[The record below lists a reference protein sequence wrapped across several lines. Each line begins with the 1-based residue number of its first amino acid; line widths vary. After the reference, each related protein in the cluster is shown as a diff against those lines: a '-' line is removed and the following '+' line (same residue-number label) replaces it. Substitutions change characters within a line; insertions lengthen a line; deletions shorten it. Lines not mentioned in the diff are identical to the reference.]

1 MSRYKGRQSAKAVEK
16 DFRHFVNMV
25 VPPGGL
31 GNRLDAMYEFQ
42 TARQLKHF
50 RAPQFAFA
58 SVFTRASD
66 GGIQGTMAKLKARPR
81 RNPANIFRS
90 KYFNSLCRWRA
101 NGVRRLP
108 CQSLTN
114 AHLEMMLYIPGA
126 GGAGRPM
133 ALKRIDPTRLDHYK
147 GKFECETCGR
157 TKRRVIRIKSPSI
170 SPANSARSQAARSRF
185 LRV

>member
-1 MSRYKGRQSAKAVEK
+1 MQNAARLLSAVDETVSRYKGRQSAKAVEK
-16 DFRHFVNMV
+16 DFRHFVDMV

-50 RAPQFAFA
+50 RAPRFAFA

-66 GGIQGTMAKLKARPR
+66 GGIQGTVAKLKARPR
-81 RNPANIFRS
+81 WNPANIFRS

-126 GGAGRPM
+126 GGAGH
-133 ALKRIDPTRLDHYK
+133 LWRLSASILQ
-147 GKFECETCGR
+147 GSIT
-157 TKRRVIRIKSPSI
+157 TK
-170 SPANSARSQAARSRF
+170 ANSNVRRAVA
-185 LRV
+185 LRGALSE